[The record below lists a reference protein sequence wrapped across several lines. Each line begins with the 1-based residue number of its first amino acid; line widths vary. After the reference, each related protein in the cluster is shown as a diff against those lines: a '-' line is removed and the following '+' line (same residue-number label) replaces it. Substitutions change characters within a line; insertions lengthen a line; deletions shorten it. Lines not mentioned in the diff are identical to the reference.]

1 MISRIRDF
9 WDNVRRIFFLIVML
23 LGIAVLT
30 IVLLNPDTIRDFVNS
45 ISAVLRVLF
54 LVAVY
59 GGFGF
64 YAYRILSGQS
74 AEKGIDG
81 LISRVGGKVTGISP
95 DIAQAQIHKALHE
108 IGGIKSLDVDVNE
121 RRGRAVIKISITFN
135 QDNLNVVQKQNEVRR
150 KLDHVVKKQL
160 GIMYAEDPIIALNSQ
175 GGAPT
180 SKSVPEQKP
189 VTSPTPTPVTDEDD
203 DNNPEWQAILKA
215 SQPPADDKKEN

>member
-9 WDNVRRIFFLIVML
+9 WDNVKRIFFLIVML

-54 LVAVY
+54 LVALY

-64 YAYRILSGQS
+64 YAYRILSGQRE
-74 AEKGIDG
+74 EKGIDG
-81 LISRVGGKVTGISP
+81 LVSRVGGKVTGISP

-108 IGGIKSLDVDVNE
+108 IGGIKSLDVDVHE
-121 RRGRAVIKISITFN
+121 RRGRAVIKVSMTFN

-160 GIMYAEDPIIALNSQ
+160 GIAYAEDPIIALNSQ
-175 GGAPT
+175 GSIPT
-180 SKSVPEQKP
+180 SKAIPEQKP
-189 VTSPTPTPVTDEDD
+189 VASPTPTTDEDD
-203 DNNPEWQAILKA
+203 ENNPEWQAILKA
-215 SQPPADDKKEN
+215 AQPPADDKNQ